1 MPTSEPE
8 LAALR
13 IQRLKR
19 TLKRMAWVSLLCAV
33 LAVAFVARGMD
44 GLEIHILIAT
54 AIMAGGSVLV
64 ASFLMT
70 LIFFSNQSG
79 HDADAH
85 EFSKELDPG
94 ERPE

>member
-1 MPTSEPE
+1 
-8 LAALR
+8 
-13 IQRLKR
+13 
-19 TLKRMAWVSLLCAV
+19 
-33 LAVAFVARGMD
+33 
-44 GLEIHILIAT
+44 
-54 AIMAGGSVLV
+54 MAGGSVLV